1 MEVEAMTQV
10 FNVYSNESCYLEHN
24 PQKVM
29 VLESILCPLEKA
41 NGFTV
46 RFSTFE

>member
-1 MEVEAMTQV
+1 MTQA
-10 FNVYSNESCYLEHN
+10 FNIHCDESCYLEHDR
-24 PQKVM
+24 QKII
-29 VLESILCPLEKA
+29 VLSAILCPLEKA